1 VVAVMLPKTLNHSAK
16 TKVGDTNE
24 AGAPARMQQAIA
36 LVERSMR
43 PSLVARITAVAPRV
57 LRELQQQIHGCRP
70 AVGQFPRTGGIL
82 RSQRSRASAAVFG
95 ALYLAFGGAAI
106 NAGSDL
112 DALLSASP
120 LPEADRKC
128 CCVPQVGAHPCPYHR
143 SVPGAK
149 VATTEQTLALPRG
162 LRELVH
168 KAEFRVQAAAR
179 IAIAGNVID
188 INVPVNYA
196 LEPPLHRATTQPFV
210 TNHMPASREV
220 LARIDQLLLGCPAT
234 ISASSLS
241 ANRDHPVELKDDR
254 SRVRPSRPVRTLT
267 PLCASW
273 AHGVCQS
280 GRNKKGLSGFHSSH

>member
-1 VVAVMLPKTLNHSAK
+1 MRCSAH
-16 TKVGDTNE
+16 
-24 AGAPARMQQAIA
+24 R
-36 LVERSMR
+36 
-43 PSLVARITAVAPRV
+43 
-57 LRELQQQIHGCRP
+57 
-70 AVGQFPRTGGIL
+70 
-82 RSQRSRASAAVFG
+82 
-95 ALYLAFGGAAI
+95 LYLKQIVNVAAC
-106 NAGSDL
+106 
-112 DALLSASP
+112 
-120 LPEADRKC
+120 RKL
-128 CCVPQVGAHPCPYHR
+128 VRTVTGTIDPYQA
-143 SVPGAK
+143 AK

-196 LEPPLHRATTQPFV
+196 LEPPLRRATTQAFL